1 MVQRSLTTGPFWH
14 FRLFEPATIPASIS
28 DYGKDTGMRNRLTV
42 SGDNEMKLYPRGSR
56 ITSAGAALLWVVCL
70 ASILLAGLVSV
81 RTVSAQQD
89 EITVEWIYGG
99 GSAEIDTTPWVRWV
113 SDGSALYFN
122 YLSAG
127 SAPMLERLDPET
139 GTRSPAID
147 VNKLRSELS
156 GKFGG
161 RSMTPFLMPPA
172 ILDSEGRQ
180 GAYLLGGDIWLLNMD
195 DSTVRRLTSTPSEE
209 ISVSFSPDGSLLAFV
224 RDNDLWSL
232 DIKTGEE
239 RQLTTDGAENILNG
253 TLTWVYWEEIFGRQD
268 TGYWW
273 APDSEAIAY
282 LRTDDSMVG
291 EMHYVDF
298 EPALPRVITQR
309 YPKTGSVNPDV
320 RAGIVELDSGR
331 TTWINTVDPYEYIIR
346 VKWLP
351 DAGQVSIQ
359 TMNRAQTELNL
370 EFADR
375 YSGKSHHILRETD
388 KGWINIH
395 DDLHFLEDG
404 EHFIWA
410 SERNGYFHLY
420 LYASDG
426 TLVRQLTDGEWAV
439 ASSTGVFWIRQAVS
453 AIDESNGWIYFTSME
468 KSPLERHL
476 YRIGFDGEGME
487 RISQRDGTHQITFS
501 PNLQFYFDDHS
512 AMDVPPSLRLHN
524 ADGTIAHV
532 LTQPRTNLV
541 EALEMVIPEEL
552 TVPASDGF
560 PMPAQLWTPSDF
572 DPGMEYPLIL
582 YVYGG
587 PSAPLVADSWLG
599 LYGYYHQILL
609 MEGYLVAIVDNRSAT
624 AISKTLENTILGD
637 SPVNSELSDLLDA
650 VRWFKSQSYVDPD
663 RVGIWGWSGG
673 GSFTLA
679 AMTGSSEFKAGIA
692 VAAVSDWAYYDT
704 KWAEAYMKR
713 PQDNPAGYEASSHVS
728 NAHKLEG
735 RLLLVHGTYDD
746 NVHIQNAWAFTDAL
760 IAANKTFDMMIYPM
774 RKHGISDRA
783 ARIHLFNT
791 MLEFWKKNL

>member
-1 MVQRSLTTGPFWH
+1 M
-14 FRLFEPATIPASIS
+14 
-28 DYGKDTGMRNRLTV
+28 
-42 SGDNEMKLYPRGSR
+42 DN
-56 ITSAGAALLWVVCL
+56 
-70 ASILLAGLVSV
+70 
-81 RTVSAQQD
+81 
-89 EITVEWIYGG
+89 
-99 GSAEIDTTPWVRWV
+99 
-113 SDGSALYFN
+113 
-122 YLSAG
+122 
-127 SAPMLERLDPET
+127 
-139 GTRSPAID
+139 
-147 VNKLRSELS
+147 
-156 GKFGG
+156 
-161 RSMTPFLMPPA
+161 
-172 ILDSEGRQ
+172 
-180 GAYLLGGDIWLLNMD
+180 
-195 DSTVRRLTSTPSEE
+195 STVRRLTSTPSEE
-209 ISVSFSPDGSLLAFV
+209 KSVSFSPDCSLIAFV
-224 RDNDLWSL
+224 RDNDLWFL
-232 DIKTGEE
+232 DLESGEE
-239 RQLTTDGAENILNG
+239 KQLTSDGAENILNG

-268 TGYWW
+268 IGYWW
-273 APDSEAIAY
+273 APDSGALAY

-298 EPALPRVITQR
+298 EPALPRVIRQR

-320 RAGIVELDSGR
+320 RAGIVELDTGT
-331 TTWINTVDPYEYIIR
+331 TTWIETANSYEYLIR
-346 VKWLP
+346 IKWLP
-351 DAGQVSIQ
+351 DSDQVSLQ

-375 YSGKSHHILRETD
+375 RTGESRHVLRETD
-388 KGWINIH
+388 EGWVNIH
-395 DDLHFLEDG
+395 DDLHFLADG
-404 EHFIWA
+404 GHFIWA

-420 LYASDG
+420 LYESDG

-439 ASSTGVFWIRQAVS
+439 ASSTGVFWVRQAVT

-476 YRIGFDGEGME
+476 YRIKFDGEGME
-487 RISQRDGTHQITFS
+487 RVSRRDGTHQITFS
-501 PNLQFYFDDHS
+501 PDLQFYFDDHS
-512 AMDVPPSLRLHN
+512 AMDVPPSLSLHK
-524 ADGTIAHV
+524 ADGTIAHIM
-532 LTQPRTNLV
+532 TQPRTDLV
-541 EALEMVIPEEL
+541 EALEMRIPEEL

-560 PMPAQLWTPSDF
+560 PLPAQLWTPSDF
-572 DPGMEYPLIL
+572 DPGTEYPLIL

-587 PSAPLVADSWLG
+587 PSAPSVADSWLG

-609 MEGYLVAIVDNRSAT
+609 REGYLVAIVDNRSAT

-637 SPVNSELSDLLDA
+637 SPVSSELPDLLDA

-713 PQDNPAGYEASSHVS
+713 PQDNPAGYEASSHVN
-728 NAHKLEG
+728 NAHNLEG

-746 NVHIQNAWAFTDAL
+746 NVHIQNTWAFANAL

-774 RKHGISDRA
+774 RKHGIADRA